1 MQYAGDCIIYTA
13 CMRSSHGLL
22 LACMR
27 KLLVE
32 ELEPAANIYAHVW
45 MPISPSVD
53 PY

>member
-1 MQYAGDCIIYTA
+1 MRSSHGLLLA

-32 ELEPAANIYAHVW
+32 ELEPAANIYAHV
-45 MPISPSVD
+45 
-53 PY
+53 